1 MQSQGGCV
9 ERVVGH
15 QGHSSG
21 NQLLAGRRQ
30 PLIRHQQLKD
40 VALQWRKKRRGFYFF
55 YSNALSPCP
64 DAFQKRQ
71 ETDTKSGKKK
81 HFTSVLQTQVCVTQL
96 INVND
101 IYQKKTNRILL
112 YTGALKYG
120 RSVKSASCAYLT
132 LFYSKFSL
140 LILASRSW
148 DVKVF
153 LNFSF
158 LVWG

>member
-1 MQSQGGCV
+1 MEEKTPGLLFFLLQRLIPLSGRFSEAPRNRHK
-9 ERVVGH
+9 ER
-15 QGHSSG
+15 
-21 NQLLAGRRQ
+21 
-30 PLIRHQQLKD
+30 
-40 VALQWRKKRRGFYFF
+40 
-55 YSNALSPCP
+55 
-64 DAFQKRQ
+64 
-71 ETDTKSGKKK
+71 KKK

-158 LVWG
+158 LV